1 MLSMN
6 EIELTHRKFQHI
18 HVVLSSNSFLKMDAL
33 NGEIPFWIAPY
44 EISTQ
49 DLVEQEIKN
58 LAIKLDNAGIKTLM
72 IDLFELSCSLVDD
85 NIGLNEMFDL
95 ELDMDKSDFKDAIQ
109 STINIHE
116 RFIPA
121 IVEKV
126 VSVNPNILLLKGVGA
141 VYPFIRSHTVLNNL
155 QSAVKNIP
163 TVMFFCGSYTG
174 QSLNLFGTLKDDN
187 YYRAFNIDTYKL
199 KA

>member
-1 MLSMN
+1 MN
-6 EIELTHRKFQHI
+6 QNEFTHKKFQHI
-18 HVVLSSNSFLKMDAL
+18 HEVLSSESFLKMDAL

-44 EISTQ
+44 DIATQ
-49 DLVEQEIKN
+49 NQVEQEIMN
-58 LAIKLDNAGIKTLM
+58 LTVKLENTGIKTLVV
-72 IDLFELSCSLVDD
+72 DLFELSCELIDD
-85 NIGLNEMFDL
+85 NIGLNEMFEL
-95 ELDMDKSDFKDAIQ
+95 EIEMDKTDFKDAIQ

-126 VSVNPNILLLKGVGA
+126 ATTNPNILLLKGVGA

-187 YYRAFNIDTYKL
+187 YYRAFNIDTYKQ

>member
-1 MLSMN
+1 MN
-6 EIELTHRKFQHI
+6 QNELTHNKFQHI
-18 HVVLSSNSFLKMDAL
+18 HKVLSSQSFLKMDAL

-44 EISTQ
+44 
-49 DLVEQEIKN
+49 DLAAQNQVEQEIAN
-58 LAIKLDNAGIKTLM
+58 LTVKLENNGIKTLLV
-72 IDLFELSCSLVDD
+72 DLFELSCQLIDE
-85 NIGLNEMFDL
+85 NIGLNEMFEL
-95 ELDMDKSDFKDAIQ
+95 ELEMEKTDFKDAIQ

-126 VSVNPNILLLKGVGA
+126 ASTTPKILLLKGIGA

-187 YYRAFNIDTYKL
+187 YYRAFNIDTYKQ